1 MLQNNEQEGN
11 TATPKKNKV
20 ITTQAFFEVV
30 QVGVEGAIQCRV
42 TPLGDDSVALTDH
55 LWTPVGETFSTWITE
70 KTAGRK
76 PAYFSLAAFNPK
88 FAKRFKP
95 TGRDAG
101 NCVAARLFCMDVD
114 GGPIKW
120 AKALKKGNTDGV
132 YETAE
137 EIVAEVSKFF
147 KVSGLRPTFVVES
160 GSGGLHLYYVLDAAI
175 GPDEWQGRANAL
187 VALAKTYSLKIDAQC
202 TTDIAR
208 IMRAPG
214 SYHHITGKTVQ
225 AHSWGDDPMT
235 LEQFDAFVKYDP
247 AIHDT
252 PKARS
257 APTTKTLTGIN
268 AGVAP
273 EYPRYSYQ
281 QAAAKCGAMRKAAER
296 NGRDTPYPVWFLA
309 LRTADLSTDGR
320 DFAHEI
326 SCGHD
331 DYDAAATD
339 RKLDSLTGGPAS
351 CATWAAAYGSGG
363 PCDSC
368 EFGEA

>member
-1 MLQNNEQEGN
+1 VHDVHRAHYLNLS
-11 TATPKKNKV
+11 A
-20 ITTQAFFEVV
+20 
-30 QVGVEGAIQCRV
+30 AIQDVRGQ
-42 TPLGDDSVALTDH
+42 TLT
-55 LWTPVGETFSTWITE
+55 
-70 KTAGRK
+70 
-76 PAYFSLAAFNPK
+76 
-88 FAKRFKP
+88 
-95 TGRDAG
+95 
-101 NCVAARLFCMDVD
+101 
-114 GGPIKW
+114 IKW

-137 EIVAEVSKFF
+137 EIVAAVSKFF

-187 VALAKTYSLKIDAQC
+187 VALAKTHGFRIDAQC
-202 TTDIAR
+202 TTDSAR

-214 SYHHITGKTVQ
+214 SIHQATGNVVQ
-225 AHSWGDDPMT
+225 ARSWGDDPMT

-247 AIHDT
+247 AVHDT

-257 APTTKTLTGIN
+257 APTTRTLTGIN

-309 LRTADLSTDGR
+309 LRTADLSTEGR
-320 DFAHEI
+320 DYAHEI
-326 SCGHD
+326 SCGHP